1 MMREGITMPSDVISF
16 NNCFLTGVFLLVFCS
31 LFLYHPQKASCVENP
46 YPVVEVHSG
55 DRCVVSGLS
64 LDHDD
69 IVLLVKGRRVPMKK
83 EALSIFLDSRD
94 KYFSKFEPKGA
105 LFTEDITLSERLSM
119 GWFVFGIYVL
129 IGLVFGA
136 ITSHCAVEKGLKPI
150 PWFFSGFFLNIFG
163 YIVVAV
169 KRSEAHG
176 EIPRGLEKVPLTM
189 EPNVCRSCGHQNH
202 PSAKNCSGC
211 STVLSPCT
219 TSEIERL

>member
-1 MMREGITMPSDVISF
+1 VPFNILNF
-16 NNCFLTGVFLLVFCS
+16 NNSFLAGVLLLMFCF
-31 LFLYHPQKASCVENP
+31 LFLYHPQKANCVENP
-46 YPVVEVHSG
+46 YPVVEVHTG

-136 ITSHCAVEKGLKPI
+136 ITSHCAVEKGLKPV
-150 PWFFSGFFLNIFG
+150 PWFLSGFFLNIFG

-176 EIPRGLEKVPLTM
+176 EIPKGFGKIPLTV
-189 EPNVCRSCGHQNH
+189 EPNVCRGCGHENH
-202 PSAKNCSGC
+202 PSAKSCSSC
-211 STVLSPCT
+211 STALNPRT